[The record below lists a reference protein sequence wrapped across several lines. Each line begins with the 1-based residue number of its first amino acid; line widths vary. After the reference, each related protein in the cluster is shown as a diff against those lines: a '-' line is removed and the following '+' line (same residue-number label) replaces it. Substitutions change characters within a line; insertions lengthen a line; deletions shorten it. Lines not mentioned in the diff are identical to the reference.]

1 MILPALICPT
11 CGREM
16 EPKTH
21 AISVYSTLTIL
32 TCPICLTTPEP
43 EPITESETFAFR
55 ERVDAR
61 LDVNRVA
68 CGRLWR

>member
-1 MILPALICPT
+1 MSYLWPRNGAEDAC
-11 CGREM
+11 
-16 EPKTH
+16 
-21 AISVYSTLTIL
+21 VYSTLTIL